1 MTTNVRAGTRGGG
14 IMAIG
19 KLLRE
24 NATLAVGIV
33 LPILV
38 VVFFLLATYIPRL
51 LVDPPQYDFLFVQA
65 NDYRAQPSR
74 WRYEIDIDSQRK
86 LRVRAFLTEP
96 DTRNYY
102 RPRLFLYEHLDGNVR
117 EISLPSPEMAE
128 TTPGAEA
135 GIVLEILEFSDQ
147 VIDSR
152 QVAPDGYELVK
163 PRSSSGNF
171 LGLFYRG
178 SRRGLA
184 IGKNGAVVAVPFGDD
199 VNYYGARLLGWI
211 VTPPHQ

>member
-1 MTTNVRAGTRGGG
+1 
-14 IMAIG
+14 MAIG

-51 LVDPPQYDFLFVQA
+51 LVDPPQHDFLFVQD

-74 WRYEIDIDSQRK
+74 WRHEIDLDSQRK

-128 TTPGAEA
+128 MAETTEGAKT
-135 GIVLEILEFSDQ
+135 GVVLEVPEFSDQ
-147 VIDSR
+147 IIDSR
-152 QVAPDGYELVK
+152 RVAPDGYELVE
-163 PRSSSGNF
+163 PRRRGGDF

-178 SRRGLA
+178 GRRGLA
-184 IGKNGAVVAVPFGDD
+184 IGKNGAVVAVPSGND
-199 VNYYGARLLGWI
+199 VSYYGARFLGWI
-211 VTPPHQ
+211 VTPPDQ

>member
-1 MTTNVRAGTRGGG
+1 
-14 IMAIG
+14 MAIG

-51 LVDPPQYDFLFVQA
+51 LVDPPQHDFLFVQD

-74 WRYEIDIDSQRK
+74 WRHEIDLDSQRK

-96 DTRNYY
+96 DARNYY
-102 RPRLFLYEHLDGNVR
+102 RPRLFLYEHLEGNVR
-117 EISLPSPEMAE
+117 EVSLPSPEMAE
-128 TTPGAEA
+128 TTEGAEA
-135 GIVLEILEFSDQ
+135 GIFLEVPEFNNQ

-152 QVAPDGYELVK
+152 RVAPDGYELIE

-178 SRRGLA
+178 NRRGLA
-184 IGKNGAVVAVPFGDD
+184 IGKNGAVVAVPSGNG
-199 VNYYGARLLGWI
+199 VSYYGARFLGWI
-211 VTPPHQ
+211 VTPPDQ